1 MQKFNRIADFIDF
14 LEDVADNIDDP
25 KSVIQTSTEIA
36 NTDFIDSLTMDE
48 WEDIEAVLEEA
59 KYMNNVHTRDE
70 YVYRTLLAMGYD
82 SDEIPEIIEYSE
94 VDL

>member
-1 MQKFNRIADFIDF
+1 
-14 LEDVADNIDDP
+14 
-25 KSVIQTSTEIA
+25 
-36 NTDFIDSLTMDE
+36 
-48 WEDIEAVLEEA
+48 VLEEA

-82 SDEIPEIIEYSE
+82 SDEIPKIIEYSE